1 MIWPI
6 IYTHLRHWANELDD
20 RGHHEEAEY
29 VRRKLGGE
37 SLVDETEEQERAK
50 ELLALLQKAEEPGR
64 TREFLEMTRRLEE
77 R

>member
-1 MIWPI
+1 MS
-6 IYTHLRHWANELDD
+6 AGN
-20 RGHHEEAEY
+20 
-29 VRRKLGGE
+29 LGGK

-50 ELLALLQKAEEPGR
+50 ELLAILQKAEEPGR

>member
-1 MIWPI
+1 MNWKI
-6 IYTHLRHWANELDD
+6 IYTHLRHWANELDE
-20 RGHHEEAEY
+20 RGHREEAEY
-29 VRRKLGGE
+29 VRRRLMSK

-50 ELLALLQKAEEPGR
+50 ELLALMQKVEEPGR

>member
-6 IYTHLRHWANELDD
+6 IYTHLRHWADELDD
-20 RGHHEEAEY
+20 RGHREEAEY
-29 VRRKLGGE
+29 VRRRLMSK
-37 SLVDETEEQERAK
+37 SLVDETEEQGRAR